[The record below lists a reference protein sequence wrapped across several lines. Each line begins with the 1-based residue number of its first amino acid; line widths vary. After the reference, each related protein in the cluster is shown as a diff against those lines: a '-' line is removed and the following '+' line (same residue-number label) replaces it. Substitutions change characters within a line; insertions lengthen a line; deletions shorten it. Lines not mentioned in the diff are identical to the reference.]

1 MNDGGS
7 QGSASGTIAPVDC
20 ESEARAPAPVI
31 DADQTPA
38 DRDAADADQTA
49 PVIAA
54 GRAAADADQ
63 TAADRDEADA
73 DQTAADADQT
83 AADADQTAA
92 DRDEAD
98 AERDQVAA
106 ELDQAYADEMR
117 FGGPSDPERDPRSIS
132 FATREA
138 TRISRLATHGART
151 RNARLRA
158 ASADARDA
166 AAAARDTAAR
176 RRDVRAEAIER
187 SIASSDLP
195 LAEKL
200 ERLRALQAADRA
212 RGAAHRERAARDRA
226 AAARERAR
234 LEAELHDA
242 HLDDLTGAF
251 RRAMGALAL
260 AHEIERAQ
268 RTDGRFVIAFVD
280 VDGLKRVND
289 RAGHG
294 AGDHVLT
301 TLVRILRANL
311 RAYDPIVR
319 FGGDEF
325 VCGMSRVDLAD
336 AERRFE
342 QIGRSLRNDVGVG
355 ISVGLAALAAGETLD
370 QLCARADALLVA
382 SKKDRDG

>member
-1 MNDGGS
+1 
-7 QGSASGTIAPVDC
+7 
-20 ESEARAPAPVI
+20 
-31 DADQTPA
+31 
-38 DRDAADADQTA
+38 
-49 PVIAA
+49 
-54 GRAAADADQ
+54 
-63 TAADRDEADA
+63 
-73 DQTAADADQT
+73 
-83 AADADQTAA
+83 
-92 DRDEAD
+92 
-98 AERDQVAA
+98 
-106 ELDQAYADEMR
+106 MR
-117 FGGPSDPERDPRSIS
+117 SGGPSESEHDPRSIS
-132 FATREA
+132 LATREA
-138 TRISRLATHGART
+138 TRISRLATHGARV

-166 AAAARDTAAR
+166 AAAARDAAAR
-176 RRDVRAEAIER
+176 RGDVRAEAIER

-212 RGAAHRERAARDRA
+212 RAAAYRERAARDRA
-226 AAARERAR
+226 AAAGER
-234 LEAELHDA
+234 A

-251 RRAMGALAL
+251 RRAMGALAFT
-260 AHEIERAQ
+260 HEIERAQ

-280 VDGLKRVND
+280 IDGLKRVND
-289 RAGHG
+289 RSGHG
-294 AGDHVLT
+294 AGNHVLT

-342 QIGRSLRNDVGVG
+342 QIGRLLRNDVGVG

-370 QLCARADALLVA
+370 HLCARADALLVA
-382 SKKDRDG
+382 SKKERDG